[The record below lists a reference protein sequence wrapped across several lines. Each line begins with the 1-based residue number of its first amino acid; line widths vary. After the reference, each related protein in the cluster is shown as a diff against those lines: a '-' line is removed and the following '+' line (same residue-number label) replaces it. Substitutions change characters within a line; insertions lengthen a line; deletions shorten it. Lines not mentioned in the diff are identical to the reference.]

1 MSIEEVVKCI
11 KARAFFQFMPR
22 ILCMQRPRSAM
33 RQNLQETR
41 KRVGAHL
48 PGVGRFALETG
59 PHHPHCPSA
68 AEK

>member
-1 MSIEEVVKCI
+1 
-11 KARAFFQFMPR
+11 
-22 ILCMQRPRSAM
+22 MQKPRSAM
-33 RQNLQETR
+33 RRNLQETR